1 LKDITIQ
8 RVREFSLWQPL
19 TVSDFRLLWLGQAV
33 SLFGDQFYLVALPWL
48 TFRLTDSALA
58 LGTVLMVAGGARA
71 VFQLVGGALSDR
83 FSPRTLMLVSN
94 IVRSLVTAAITIVV
108 ITGVT
113 QLWHLY
119 LLSLVFGLVD
129 AFFFPAYMSIVPLLV
144 ENEFLSAGNA
154 LLRGTARLMGLIGPA
169 VAGVVIATKS
179 LGAAFAIDT
188 ASFVIAAGS
197 IWLMKDSRGIGGEEP
212 AAGDT
217 IREEGLFASI
227 KAGLLYAWSHPLIR
241 ALLFFVAA
249 IEFSFSGPL
258 IVGLAALAKSRFGGE
273 ATALGW
279 MLAAFGGGMLL
290 GMLVVGSIKSLRRRG
305 RLVIEIMF
313 FLGVG
318 LALIGFVTRV
328 IWASVVLALIG
339 LGGGL
344 ANIIILAL
352 LQSKTDK
359 RMLGR
364 VMGVVMFAT
373 AVLEPLSFA
382 LAGLL
387 GDANLTIVFVGGG
400 AVVLITS
407 LFSLASAA
415 LIRAD

>member
-1 LKDITIQ
+1 
-8 RVREFSLWQPL
+8 
-19 TVSDFRLLWLGQAV
+19 
-33 SLFGDQFYLVALPWL
+33 
-48 TFRLTDSALA
+48 
-58 LGTVLMVAGGARA
+58 MVAGGARA

-108 ITGVT
+108 ICGVT
-113 QLWHLY
+113 QVWHLY
-119 LLSLVFGLVD
+119 LLSLIFGLVD

-144 ENEFLSAGNA
+144 ENEQLSAGNA
-154 LLRGTARLMGLIGPA
+154 LLRGTARFMGLIGPA

-179 LGAAFAIDT
+179 LGTAFAIDT
-188 ASFVIAAGS
+188 VTFVIAAGS
-197 IWLMKDSRGIGGEEP
+197 IWLMKSSGSISSEHP
-212 AAGDT
+212 AEDAD
-217 IREEGLFASI
+217 REEGLFASI
-227 KAGLLYAWSHPLIR
+227 KAGLIYAWRHPLIR

-258 IVGLAALAKSRFGGE
+258 GVGLAAMAKGRFGGE

-279 MLAAFGGGMLL
+279 MLSAFGGGMLL
-290 GMLVVGSIKSLRRRG
+290 GMLVAGSIRSLRKRG
-305 RLVIEIMF
+305 RLVIEVMF

-318 LALIGFVTRV
+318 LALMGFVTRV
-328 IWASVVLALIG
+328 IWASLVLTLIG

-382 LAGLL
+382 LAGVLA
-387 GDANLTIVFVGGG
+387 DENLTIVFVGGG
-400 AVVLITS
+400 AVVLVTS

-415 LIRAD
+415 LIRAE